1 MNNPNKRKR
10 KNRTAFTAN
19 QIYELERRFNTQR
32 YLSPHDRDRIAYE
45 LSLSTAQVITWFQN
59 RRAKQK
65 RDFEELKND
74 VNAAKTLK
82 VIDADLDVE
91 KIVLKNTMDSVSSSF
106 YHPSY
111 QFGPKLN
118 SNNSGFSHFRPND
131 ANLFQN
137 YLNNANSQRYSINLN
152 SHNKN
157 EEDDQNNLSN
167 SQQLNE
173 SIENDENLNDDDEEN
188 NQNDDNDNENSVDIS
203 IESPKDNSN

>member
-1 MNNPNKRKR
+1 M
-10 KNRTAFTAN
+10 
-19 QIYELERRFNTQR
+19 ERRFNTQR

-91 KIVLKNTMDSVSSSF
+91 KIVLKNSMDPVSASY
-106 YHPSY
+106 YHQNY
-111 QFGPKLN
+111 QFGTKLN
-118 SNNSGFSHFRPND
+118 SNNSGFNHFRPND

-137 YLNNANSQRYSINLN
+137 YLHSGSSQRYSINLN
-152 SHNKN
+152 SNNKN
-157 EEDDQNNLSN
+157 DEEDQNNLSS

-173 SIENDENLNDDDEEN
+173 SIENDENLNDDDDDDDEEDEN
-188 NQNDDNDNENSVDIS
+188 NQNDNENSVDIS
-203 IESPKDNSN
+203 VESPKDNSN